1 MRNNLGTSKSRVD
14 ELGRAFAGSQLQIQI
29 YVNRRQEDLF
39 QALKKALPSLA
50 SSNTRLHWV
59 SPLEKDRFIEY
70 KDAEFL
76 LAVGLAHLAPKLKE
90 FWPFRGP
97 NWDALAAVEVEKNPD
112 DRGVVLVEA
121 KSHPSEIYGG
131 GCQASSPAS
140 LSMIETALQQTKRWL
155 GVAAY
160 ADWTGPLYQSANR
173 LGHLYFF
180 HKVVDVQAWLVN
192 VYFINDPHSP
202 TTRQD
207 WSIALKHVKKELGL
221 TGILV
226 PNTSELFLEGKDR
239 IELIRQTD
247 RSAEGT

>member
-1 MRNNLGTSKSRVD
+1 MRNNLGTNKSRVD
-14 ELGRAFAGSQLQIQI
+14 KLGRAFVGSQLQIQI
-29 YVNRRQEDLF
+29 YVNRRQEDLS
-39 QALKKALPSLA
+39 QALKKVLPSLA
-50 SSNTRLHWV
+50 SSNTRLRWV
-59 SPLEKDRFIEY
+59 SPLEKDGFIEY
-70 KDAEFL
+70 KDVDFL
-76 LAVGLAHLAPKLKE
+76 RAVGLEHLAPKLKE

-97 NWDALAAVEVEKNPD
+97 NWDAPAAVEIEKSPD
-112 DRGVVLVEA
+112 DRGVLLVEA
-121 KSHPSEIYGG
+121 KSHPNEIYGG

-173 LGHLYFF
+173 LAHLYFF

-192 VYFINDPHSP
+192 VYFINDPHFP

-221 TGILV
+221 IGLLV
-226 PNTSELFLEGKDR
+226 PNTAELFLEGKDR
-239 IELIRQTD
+239 IELIGQTD
-247 RSAEGT
+247 RSLEGT